1 MNNRQLVSICK
12 KIEKL
17 RSKMHNN
24 ALVFGVSHPKV
35 LKVSQLLDSQISLY
49 MKLCKSI

>member
-1 MNNRQLVSICK
+1 MNRRLVSICK
-12 KIEKL
+12 RIEKL
-17 RSKMHNN
+17 RSKMHNH

-35 LKVSQLLDSQISLY
+35 LKASQLLDMQISLY